1 MNTLP
6 SIITSFLCL
15 SFFCLNNSFAQ
26 HKTIKEI
33 TSIQDKT
40 ELIAALLDSRV
51 HFQKDTTSLIKHL
64 DSLKILARER
74 QSIPMKWAYYML
86 MADGFSIAFDST
98 NPRSDFYFN
107 KADELLKNR
116 TENELLFL
124 SAIRRGY
131 YHFVYREVKQAFPFF
146 LQVGEIQ
153 KSVDPRQVPKA
164 TLHYGYIA
172 SFFSYIGDQKRAV
185 NSLKTALPMAEPLSR
200 KKIDMVNAIGVY
212 LKKDSLYDDANFYY
226 NQALQIAT
234 QAKDSVWMGII
245 AGNLS
250 ELEWKKGNQEKAIA
264 LLKDNIA
271 LATKYDEFKDAMRAN
286 LELAKIYIIRKQW
299 RLARTA
305 LLKSQGLM
313 ENKPYFLPYYTD
325 AFKARAAIAKGLGN
339 KDIELDN
346 LHLYI
351 QYRDSLAKQTNY
363 DNLQKI
369 YWQWEADKYLQT
381 LEEDEIKREQI
392 NQTYQYAGVFLILV
406 FVIILLLINRS
417 RGKILIHTAMLEN
430 KQLAM
435 TYEKQLVDQEVLVL
449 KDSLKEFT
457 DTIKNNDITIGLL
470 RGELKNQPLISAD
483 QEEHI
488 SNNLNALL
496 ESHIMT
502 DERWIKFK
510 YVFDKVYPGYLSDQK
525 KKQPALSENDLR
537 IIALTKLE
545 LSNRSMSDLLG
556 VSVEGVK
563 KAKQRMKK
571 KIAALASIV

>member
-6 SIITSFLCL
+6 NLITSFLCL
-15 SFFCLNNSFAQ
+15 IFVCLNNSFAQ
-26 HKTIKEI
+26 PKTIEEI
-33 TSIQDKT
+33 ARIQDKT
-40 ELIAALLDSRV
+40 TLIETALNSRV
-51 HFQKDTTSLIKHL
+51 HYHKDTTLLIKNL
-64 DSLKILARER
+64 DSLRILAENKR
-74 QSIPMKWAYYML
+74 SIPLKWAYYML
-86 MADGFSIAFDST
+86 MADGFSIAFDRT

-107 KADELLKNR
+107 KADELLKDR
-116 TENELLFL
+116 TENELLLL

-172 SFFSYIGDQKRAV
+172 SFYSYIGDQRRAV
-185 NSLKTALPMAEPLSR
+185 NFLKTALPMAEPLSR

-226 NQALQIAT
+226 NQALQIAI
-234 QAKDSVWMGII
+234 QAKDSVWIGII

-250 ELEWKKGNQEKAIA
+250 ELEWKKGNQEKAIS
-264 LLKDNIA
+264 LLKENIA
-271 LATKYDEFKDAMRAN
+271 LATKYGEFKDAMRAN

-299 RLARTA
+299 KLARAA
-305 LLKSQGLM
+305 LFKSQALM

-325 AFKARAAIAKGLGN
+325 AFKARAAIANGLGN
-339 KDIELDN
+339 RDIELEH
-346 LHLYI
+346 LHLYT

-369 YWQWEADKYLQT
+369 YWQWEADKYSQT
-381 LEEDEIKREQI
+381 LEQDEMKRKQIK
-392 NQTYQYAGVFLILV
+392 QTYQYAGVFLVLV

-457 DTIKNNDITIGLL
+457 DTIKNNDVTIGLL
-470 RGELKNQPLISAD
+470 RTELNNQPMISAD
-483 QEEHI
+483 QEEYI
-488 SNNLNALL
+488 SNNLNTLL

-525 KKQPALSENDLR
+525 TRYPTLSENDLR
-537 IIALTKLE
+537 IIALSKLE
-545 LSNRSMSDLLG
+545 LSNRSMSNLLG
-556 VSVEGVK
+556 VSVEAVK

-571 KIAALASIV
+571 KIGALQTIA

>member
-1 MNTLP
+1 MNT
-6 SIITSFLCL
+6 IIKLVTSFLCL
-15 SFFCLNNSFAQ
+15 TFFCLNNSFAQ
-26 HKTIKEI
+26 PKTIEEI
-33 TSIQDKT
+33 ARIQDET
-40 ELIAALLDSRV
+40 TLIETALNSRV
-51 HFQKDTTSLIKHL
+51 HYHKDTTLLINNL
-64 DSLKILARER
+64 DSLRILAENKR
-74 QSIPMKWAYYML
+74 SIPLKWAYYML
-86 MADGFSIAFDST
+86 MADGFSIAFDHT

-116 TENELLFL
+116 TENELLLL

-172 SFFSYIGDQKRAV
+172 SFYSYIGDQRRAV
-185 NSLKTALPMAEPLSR
+185 NFLKTALPMAEPLSR

-226 NQALQIAT
+226 NQALQIAV
-234 QAKDSVWMGII
+234 QAKDSVWIGII

-264 LLKDNIA
+264 LLKENIA
-271 LATKYDEFKDAMRAN
+271 LATKYGEFKDAMRAN

-299 RLARTA
+299 ELARAA
-305 LLKSQGLM
+305 LLKSQALM

-325 AFKARAAIAKGLGN
+325 AFKARAAIANGLGN
-339 KDIELDN
+339 RDIELEH
-346 LHLYI
+346 LHLYT

-369 YWQWEADKYLQT
+369 YWQWEADKYSQT
-381 LEEDEIKREQI
+381 LEQDEMKRKQIK
-392 NQTYQYAGVFLILV
+392 QTYQYAGVFLVLV

-457 DTIKNNDITIGLL
+457 DTIKNNDVTIGLL
-470 RGELKNQPLISAD
+470 RTELNNQPMISAD
-483 QEEHI
+483 QEEYI
-488 SNNLNALL
+488 SNNLNTLL

-525 KKQPALSENDLR
+525 TRYPTLSENDLR
-537 IIALTKLE
+537 IIALSKLE
-545 LSNRSMSDLLG
+545 LSNRSMSNLLG
-556 VSVEGVK
+556 VSVEAVK

-571 KIAALASIV
+571 KIGSLPTVA